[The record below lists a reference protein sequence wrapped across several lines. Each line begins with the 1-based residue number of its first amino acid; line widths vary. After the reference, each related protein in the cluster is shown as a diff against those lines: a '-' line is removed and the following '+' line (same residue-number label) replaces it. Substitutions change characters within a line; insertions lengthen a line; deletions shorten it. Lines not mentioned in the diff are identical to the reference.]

1 MMTVGKKKTHIL
13 WQDKKIKQFSLSCGL
28 LSHHTMHCVFT
39 VCIDQISPIGR
50 NTCST
55 IKQNTPLAPTKQ
67 LLKK

>member
-1 MMTVGKKKTHIL
+1 MTVGKKKNNIFYGKT
-13 WQDKKIKQFSLSCGL
+13 KKIKQFSLSCSL
-28 LSHHTMHCVFT
+28 LSDRIMHCVFA
-39 VCIDQISPIGR
+39 VCIDQIFPIGR